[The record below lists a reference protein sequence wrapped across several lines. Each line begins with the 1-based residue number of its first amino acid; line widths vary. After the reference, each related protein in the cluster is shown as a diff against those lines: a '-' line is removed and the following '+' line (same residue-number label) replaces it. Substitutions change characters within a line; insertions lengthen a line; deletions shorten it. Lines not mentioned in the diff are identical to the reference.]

1 MRKPFVHL
9 IFAGLTFWI
18 ACASAWAQANLP
30 ADFTVDKP
38 TIPDRSFKITDYG
51 AIADGKTLNSAAIQK
66 TIDAAAAAGGGTVV
80 IPAGRFFTAAFT
92 LASNLNLHLDEGADL
107 VMSDK
112 PSDYKIVRGAFE
124 NCISAADCHDLEI
137 TGTGTIDGQGEYF
150 WRNFTAPKDAEGM
163 EERTGMTRRGHLVNL
178 SHCTRVLVQEVLLEN
193 SPSFQLVPSQCQDVT
208 IDRVRIKAPPSP
220 QSHNTDGI
228 DPSGFNFL
236 ITHCNIDTGDDN
248 IAVKAGGQLDPSRDS
263 CENFLITDCT
273 FGHGHGMSVGSE
285 SYGGLRNMVVRNCT
299 FNDTD
304 AGIRLK
310 SPRGRGGVLED
321 VTYENLTMT
330 NVKNAILITSYYPK
344 IPKQPDKDPMRPAG
358 ARTPVWRHILIRNV
372 VATGCQN
379 AGEIVGL
386 PEMPAQDI
394 VFDHVQISATAP
406 IQIFNAR
413 GIQFIDSIIAASNGK
428 PIIANAEVEGLQ

>member
-1 MRKPFVHL
+1 MRKSLVHL
-9 IFAGLTFWI
+9 VFTGLTFWI
-18 ACASAWAQANLP
+18 ACASAFAQANLP
-30 ADFTVDKP
+30 EDFTVAKP
-38 TIPDRSFKITDYG
+38 TIPDHTFKITDYG
-51 AIADGKTLNSAAIQK
+51 AIADGRTLNSPAIQK
-66 TIDAAAAAGGGTVV
+66 AIDACTAAGGGTVV
-80 IPAGRFFTAAFT
+80 IPAGRFLTAAFT

-112 PSDYKIVRGAFE
+112 PSDYKIVHGSFE
-124 NCISAADCHDLEI
+124 NCISAANCHDLAI

-150 WRNFTAPKDAEGM
+150 WRNFTAPKDPEGM
-163 EERTGMTRRGHLVNL
+163 EEKTGMTHRAHLVNL

-220 QSHNTDGI
+220 ESHNTDGI

-236 ITHCNIDTGDDN
+236 ITHCDIDTGDDN
-248 IAVKAGGQLDPSRDS
+248 IAVKAGSRINPTRDS
-263 CENFLITDCT
+263 CENFLITDCV

-299 FNDTD
+299 FNNTE

-310 SPRGRGGVLED
+310 APRGRGGVLED
-321 VTYENLTMT
+321 VTYENLTMN

-344 IPKQPDKDPMRPAG
+344 IPKRPDKDPIQPVT
-358 ARTPVWRHILIRNV
+358 ARTPIWRHILIRNV
-372 VATGCQN
+372 VATGGDN
-379 AGEIVGL
+379 VGEIAGL
-386 PEMPAQDI
+386 PEAPAQDI
-394 VFDHVQISATAP
+394 IFDHVRISAGAP

-413 GIQFIDSIIAASNGK
+413 GIQFIDCMIAGASGK
-428 PIIANAEVEGLQ
+428 PIIANAVVEGLQ